1 MSKASVRKR
10 NKITLAL
17 GAFTMITF
25 GGVYGLIAQNAAMDQ
40 SAAVAD
46 VAATSDDQTTALVLT
61 NDPTAVATV
70 APTPAPV
77 AAVTAIVTTP
87 IPTAAPTPEPT
98 AAPVHTNTRA
108 S

>member
-25 GGVYGLIAQNAAMDQ
+25 GGVYGLIAHNAAMDQ
-40 SAAVAD
+40 SAAVAA
-46 VAATSDDQTTALVLT
+46 VAATSNAQTTALVLT
-61 NDPTAVATV
+61 DPTAVATV

-87 IPTAAPTPEPT
+87 VPTAAPTPEPT
-98 AAPVHTNTRA
+98 AAPIHTNTRA